1 MNKTIY
7 IKPTLEVIKANHQ
20 EMMINS
26 LPVNDDT
33 NKEGGEGSG
42 HGGGSNF
49 GGIDGL
55 AKSNNLWDN
64 SNGLWDD

>member
-1 MNKTIY
+1 MT
-7 IKPTLEVIKANHQ
+7 T
-20 EMMINS
+20 S
-26 LPVNDDT
+26 LPVNENTD
-33 NKEGGEGSG
+33 KEGGEGSG

-49 GGIDGL
+49 GGIHGL